1 MQNTDNNGQS
11 KIIYNHYVKDQ
22 VEGESFVND
31 HIFSYMFSGTHEIW
45 AGNQSY
51 NFKAGD
57 YRFFRRNQLTKYVKR
72 PSYETYRSVAV
83 HISQHTLHEIG
94 REYGITSDMP
104 YTGNN
109 IELLQPNQYLEA
121 YFTSLLPYINKTQV
135 NNEQIIA
142 LKVRE
147 LVLILLETNPKLR
160 EALFDFS
167 DPGKLD
173 LEAFMN
179 SHYRYNVSLDRFAYL
194 TGRSLSTFKRDFMR
208 IFDLTPGR
216 WLVRKR
222 LEEAYFLIE
231 QKKMTPSE
239 IYLDLGFE
247 DLSHFSF
254 AYKKAFGKPP
264 SRMQIH

>member
-1 MQNTDNNGQS
+1 MQS
-11 KIIYNHYVKDQ
+11 RIIYNHYVKDQ

-51 NFKAGD
+51 SFKAGD

-72 PSYETYRSVAV
+72 PVHETFRSVAV
-83 HISQHTLHEIG
+83 HISQDTLQEIG
-94 REYGITSDMP
+94 KEYGITANGL

-135 NNEQIIA
+135 DNDKIVA
-142 LKVRE
+142 LKTRE
-147 LVLILLETNPKLR
+147 LVVILLETNPKLR

-179 SHYRYNVSLDRFAYL
+179 SHYRYNVSLDRFAFL

-208 IFDLTPGR
+208 IYTITPGR

-222 LEEAYFLIE
+222 LEEANFLIE

-264 SRMQIH
+264 SGIQMHT